1 MKNMIATTATF
12 LAVTASG
19 CGGLDSL
26 ESYGYFKAIPANQS
40 DTVEY
45 YVRDVPSGIDQK
57 SPNNGLWSV
66 SVRHMGPDIVSFNP
80 TGDFSPVTSLSVPS
94 QNQKG
99 LNTGTIATTPAF
111 QVNGPDY
118 GSFID
123 TNLTPDRVV
132 AGGGP
137 HSVFE
142 FTPVAPIPMSSNV
155 AISFDAAIPF
165 FERNG
170 TGVGQLAVYFYL
182 KERSTGTLIAL
193 LWAVYDNRFDTYA
206 PFASSDTQVAFSSS
220 PFETNSFGSITS
232 RSEKMQSTTGGLK
245 FYEIKIEQ
253 SNLQTIFGKINDFR
267 TANSMTSISTVVTD
281 YDLALFGKISE
292 VFKLSPSDDV
302 RLGTR
307 VSNLSLW
314 FKY

>member
-19 CGGLDSL
+19 CGGADSL

-45 YVRDVPSGIDQK
+45 YVRDIPSGVYQEPP
-57 SPNNGLWSV
+57 SNGLWSV
-66 SVRHMGPDIVSFNP
+66 SARHMGPSIVSFNP
-80 TGDFSPVTSLSVPS
+80 TGDFSPVTSLSVPFTS
-94 QNQKG
+94 QKG
-99 LNTGTIATTPAF
+99 QNTGTIATTPAF
-111 QVNGPDY
+111 QVKGADY

-137 HSVFE
+137 HSAFE

-155 AISFDAAIPF
+155 AISFDAAIPL
-165 FERNG
+165 FEKTG
-170 TGVGQLAVYFYL
+170 TGVGQMAVYLYL
-182 KERSTGTLIAL
+182 KERSTGTLAAM
-193 LWAVYDNRFDTYA
+193 LWAVYDNRFNTYV
-206 PFASSDTQVAFSSS
+206 PVASSDTQVAYSSA
-220 PFETNSFGSITS
+220 PFETNGFGSITS
-232 RSEKMQSTTGGLK
+232 RSEKMQSSTGGLK
-245 FYEIKIEQ
+245 FYEIKIEN
-253 SNLQTIFGKINDFR
+253 SNFLTIFGKINEFR
-267 TANSMTSISTVVTD
+267 VANSMTTISTDIKD
-281 YDLALFGKISE
+281 YDLLLFGAISE
-292 VFKLSPSDDV
+292 VFKLSPSDDI